1 MLTIFGFAC
10 SMAGSWDADTATHPS
25 LDSEGSDSSAADD
38 TAAAEEDT
46 AGASARVVITEI
58 MVDPDAVSDD
68 VGEWFEV
75 LGTGSASVDLDGLVV
90 TGDDGEGFTVEG
102 SLELRPGARLVF
114 ANTADPGVNG
124 GVSPDYVY
132 AVDGL
137 KLSNDGDSLAL
148 SLREELDT
156 VAWGADWHLREGY
169 ALSLDPGASD
179 NDDPAAWCTA
189 SGVYGAGDH
198 GSPGDENPSCEND
211 TSPPDDD
218 ADDDGVPDEDDCAPA
233 DSAIFPGADEV
244 ENGLDDDC
252 DGWMDERAPEPGD
265 LVVTEIMDDP
275 DPTDDETGE
284 WLELTSTTPV
294 PLVLD
299 GLTLSDA
306 DGELQSIA
314 TDTVLDSWGIV
325 LLAASDDTSVNGGIL
340 PDLLFDRDTFHLAN
354 DEDEVI
360 LSFEGVLVDEVDYDA
375 DFPHDSGKS
384 RSVDPAGATATRNDD
399 PDWWCEGDGAYNAD
413 GEQGTPG

>member
-1 MLTIFGFAC
+1 MLFR
-10 SMAGSWDADTATHPS
+10 S
-25 LDSEGSDSSAADD
+25 
-38 TAAAEEDT
+38 
-46 AGASARVVITEI
+46 
-58 MVDPDAVSDD
+58 
-68 VGEWFEV
+68 
-75 LGTGSASVDLDGLVV
+75 
-90 TGDDGEGFTVEG
+90 
-102 SLELRPGARLVF
+102 
-114 ANTADPGVNG
+114 GVNG

-325 LLAASDDTSVNGGIL
+325 LLAASDDTSEIGRAHV
-340 PDLLFDRDTFHLAN
+340 
-354 DEDEVI
+354 
-360 LSFEGVLVDEVDYDA
+360 
-375 DFPHDSGKS
+375 
-384 RSVDPAGATATRNDD
+384 
-399 PDWWCEGDGAYNAD
+399 
-413 GEQGTPG
+413 